1 MLLKYF
7 KNMSLFGKI
16 RFIICFVL
24 VISCVFVILIGQLQ
38 IEDLQTQYNANEYV
52 ISGLEHDLSNVT
64 KESQATADTV
74 VINKALVSC
83 EGLGEKVANY
93 QNEYQKYRDEKG
105 EDKRQEIANNLDIYF
120 ADDSRN
126 ARVEWYSSGNSN
138 DSWTWTFESNYLFT
152 ATSIPVLWTCRL
164 NDTNALL
171 AYATGTYD
179 TTIGV
184 FSNVHW
190 YNTTVGASLVT
201 ATNERT
207 GDN

>member
-16 RFIICFVL
+16 RFIICFVFA
-24 VISCVFVILIGQLQ
+24 ISCVFVILIGQLQ

-138 DSWTWTFESNYLFT
+138 DNWTWTFESNYSFT

>member
-1 MLLKYF
+1 
-7 KNMSLFGKI
+7 MSLFGKI

-24 VISCVFVILIGQLQ
+24 AISCVFVILIGQLQ
-38 IEDLQTQYNANEYV
+38 IEDLQTQYNANEYA

-93 QNEYQKYRDEKG
+93 QNEYQKYSNGKS
-105 EDKRQEIANNLDIYF
+105 EDKCKEIANNLDIYF

-126 ARVEWYSSGNSN
+126 ARVEWYNSGNSN
-138 DSWTWTFESNYLFT
+138 DSWTWTFESNYSFT

>member
-1 MLLKYF
+1 MLLKYI

-16 RFIICFVL
+16 RFIICFVFA
-24 VISCVFVILIGQLQ
+24 ISCVFVILIGQLQ

-138 DSWTWTFESNYLFT
+138 DNWTWTFESNYSFT

>member
-138 DSWTWTFESNYLFT
+138 DSWTWTFESNYSFT

>member
-24 VISCVFVILIGQLQ
+24 AISCVFVILIGQLQ

-138 DSWTWTFESNYLFT
+138 DSWTWTFESNYSFT